1 MKPSLAE
8 LKGEIDECTMVVGDF
23 IAPLSEMD
31 RFSRRKII
39 KDIDEL
45 NNAVRRRD
53 INASVDRKL
62 SGFPGGTVTR
72 NLPATQEVWV

>member
-1 MKPSLAE
+1 MKPSLVE

-31 RFSRRKII
+31 RFSRQKII

-45 NNAVRRRD
+45 NNAVSQQD
-53 INASVDRKL
+53 INDIYR
-62 SGFPGGTVTR
+62 
-72 NLPATQEVWV
+72 